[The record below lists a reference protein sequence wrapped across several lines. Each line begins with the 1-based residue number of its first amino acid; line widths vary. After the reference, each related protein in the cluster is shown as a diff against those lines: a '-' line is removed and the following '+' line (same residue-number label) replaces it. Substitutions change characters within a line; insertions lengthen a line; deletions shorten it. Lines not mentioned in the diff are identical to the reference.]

1 MTTRAGTRIGVQ
13 AKKSSDGSEV
23 FQVRILNAAGD
34 VLWDPTDRVTAVKAA
49 GALYSV
55 LKGHALDGVELKHWI
70 AGE

>member
-1 MTTRAGTRIGVQ
+1 MPGVWKFSERKV
-13 AKKSSDGSEV
+13 ADDDGSEV

-49 GALYSV
+49 EALYSV